1 MSFLRIKYEE
11 IILPESESNGQN
23 VFYTFKLEKFGKF
36 HEFFLNN
43 QEMAETWIK
52 KLKKYCICND
62 FKRYYQECEQ
72 IGKGHFAIVKKVK
85 SLETGIFYA
94 AKIFEKNRKLMDQKQ
109 FVFNEIKTLKILKKH
124 KNIIAIYEVFESID
138 KLIIIFELI
147 EGGDF
152 YQLIKKN
159 RISPLNEEKMS
170 LIFIQVLKAIQF
182 LHSKGFVHRDIK
194 PENILIGNEENLRNV
209 KLADFSL
216 VEYVI
221 NKKMITKCG
230 TPGSIIN
237 QYYINY

>member
-1 MSFLRIKYEE
+1 MSFLRINSEE
-11 IILPESESNGQN
+11 IVLPEKENNGQN
-23 VFYTFKLEKFGKF
+23 VFYTFKLEKFGKV

-43 QEMAETWIK
+43 QEMAEAWIR

-62 FKRYYQECEQ
+62 FKKYYQECEQ
-72 IGKGHFAIVKKVK
+72 IGKGHFAIVKKVR

-94 AKIFEKNRKLMDQKQ
+94 AKIFEKNRKLLDQKQ

-124 KNIIAIYEVFESID
+124 KNIVAIYEIFESID

-159 RISPLNEEKMS
+159 RNSPFNEEKIA
-170 LIFIQVLKAIQF
+170 LIFLQVLKAIQY

-194 PENILIGNEENLRNV
+194 PENILIGNVDNLRNV

-216 VEYVI
+216 VDYFI
-221 NKKMITKCG
+221 NKKMTTKCG
-230 TPGSIIN
+230 TPGYRIN
-237 QYYINY
+237 LY